1 MWGKDQKTLQLGW
14 TQQGRAR
21 SKYRKTALIDKRQKP
36 QYHRGVSGTLWH
48 TVPDSSCTGTKTIPD
63 ETSVHSNSG
72 DFGAIS
78 VTERGCA
85 APIVEHLNTWVE
97 RHLSDRF
104 CATLCCRLNK
114 YWGSSISFSGYGNSL
129 IWSSRFGILKRNQ
142 GEIRDWKNGRR
153 WVPKNNPRDYGIE
166 EPFWRHSVL
175 GP

>member
-1 MWGKDQKTLQLGW
+1 MKERGSGIKDQRSPFHRQNFFSTTQNTKLDTEVWGKDQKTLQLGW

-85 APIVEHLNTWVE
+85 APIVEHLDT
-97 RHLSDRF
+97 
-104 CATLCCRLNK
+104 
-114 YWGSSISFSGYGNSL
+114 
-129 IWSSRFGILKRNQ
+129 
-142 GEIRDWKNGRR
+142 
-153 WVPKNNPRDYGIE
+153 
-166 EPFWRHSVL
+166 
-175 GP
+175 